1 MATFPT
7 RGDCWIVDLGM
18 VAKVRPRLIL
28 SVPAD
33 DSNDRLLMTIIPH
46 TTSTRGSRFEV
57 VTNVRFLKEGAFD
70 VQQIVSVPSIKLTK
84 RIGALPAEQMANVE
98 SVVSRWLG
106 LS

>member
-18 VAKVRPRLIL
+18 VAKVRPCLIL
-28 SVPAD
+28 SVPAV
-33 DSNDRLLMTIIPH
+33 DSNDRVLMTIIPH

-70 VQQIVSVPSIKLTK
+70 VQQIVSVPNIKLVK
-84 RIGALPAEQMANVE
+84 RIGTLPAEQMANVE
-98 SVVSRWLG
+98 GVVSRWLG